1 MKKNG
6 YTVPELVIVI
16 IIFGVV
22 YFLVA
27 NNISYAF
34 TLDVDQELYN
44 LTIESI
50 EKKAQIYGEANL
62 DLFDEDKDIYLTVN
76 DLIERSIIFPDKDGK
91 IVDPRNEN
99 KELNNLKVKITLEED
114 NKVSTK
120 VLK

>member
-76 DLIERSIIFPDKDGK
+76 DLIERRIIFPDKDGK